1 MYMCTYSVTQLRL
14 TLCDPMDQPARL
26 LCPWNFSK
34 QEYWSG
40 LPFSTPGDLPDPGIK
55 PAFLASPVL
64 AGGFFPTAPPGK
76 SYSLSQRFNL
86 LQFLLCNMY
95 LYWLLPTIMLSHYCL
110 ESA

>member
-55 PAFLASPVL
+55 PVCLASPAL
-64 AGGFFPTAPPGK
+64 AGAFFTASTTWEALHICNI
-76 SYSLSQRFNL
+76 SYFI
-86 LQFLLCNMY
+86 
-95 LYWLLPTIMLSHYCL
+95 PTIFQ
-110 ESA
+110 